1 MNEIPPEKYKSLY
14 ERMCKANNALEQKIL
29 KLQAQLNSLLFEK
42 EQWVKEKVKQQEIF
56 QGSMNKFNK
65 GMNSIL
71 EENQDLKRK
80 LRNGN

>member
-14 ERMCKANNALEQKIL
+14 EGMCKANNALEQKTL